1 MKKGSNVV
9 IVLVV
14 IVLIAGLG
22 YWYMQRNKA
31 QETGTLPEEGV
42 PADSGLPVTDAEV
55 PIVDAPVAP

>member
-9 IVLVV
+9 IVLIV

-31 QETGTLPEEGV
+31 QKAEALPEEGV
-42 PADSGLPVTDAEV
+42 PTDSGLPTTEV
-55 PIVDAPVAP
+55 PAEDAPVAP